1 MRRTLAALTAAAA
14 GLAAV
19 PAMAVTFDFSFTN
32 TAYGGGLVRGT
43 ISNLVDDATGPG
55 DVEVGSNAGGYGVGI
70 YNGNTFNSFTLSGG
84 RIVGYDYASF
94 GVLNDDPT
102 ACCSLALSSD
112 EGGGLS
118 DVADDV
124 AKAGPVTFT
133 AVSEEPAP
141 IPLPAPIALL
151 AAGLALLVGIGRRR
165 PAAARWR

>member
-1 MRRTLAALTAAAA
+1 MRRTLAALAAVAA
-14 GLAAV
+14 GLAAA

-43 ISNLVDDATGPG
+43 ISNLASDATGPG
-55 DVEVGSNAGGYGVGI
+55 DVEVVSNSGGGFGVGA
-70 YNGNTFNSFTLSGG
+70 YNGNTVNSFTVSGG
-84 RIVGYDYASF
+84 SIVGFDYASF

-133 AVSEEPAP
+133 AVAEEPAP
-141 IPLPAPIALL
+141 IPLPAPVALL
-151 AAGLALLVGIGRRR
+151 AAGLALLLGIGRRR
-165 PAAARWR
+165 SRAAA

>member
-1 MRRTLAALTAAAA
+1 
-14 GLAAV
+14 
-19 PAMAVTFDFSFTN
+19 MAVTFDFTFTN

-43 ISNLVDDATGPG
+43 ISNLAADATGPG
-55 DVEVGSNAGGYGVGI
+55 DVVVGSNTGGFGVGT

-84 RIVGYDYASF
+84 RIAGYDHASF

-118 DVADDV
+118 SVADDV

-141 IPLPAPIALL
+141 ISLPAPVALL
-151 AAGLALLVGIGRRR
+151 AAGLSLLAGIGRRR
-165 PAAARWR
+165 PRATA